1 MNDLESGFGGH
12 RKGLI
17 KVNGISKTNL
27 AFQTWEKWSPHL
39 FTQLNKVSFQDYDM
53 EVCHHHMELLP
64 RRSQYSKA

>member
-12 RKGLI
+12 RNLLI